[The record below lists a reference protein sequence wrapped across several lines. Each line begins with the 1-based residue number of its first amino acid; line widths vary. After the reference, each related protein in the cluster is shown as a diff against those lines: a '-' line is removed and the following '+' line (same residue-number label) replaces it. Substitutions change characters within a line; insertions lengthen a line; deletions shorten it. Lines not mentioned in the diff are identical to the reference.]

1 MTNEKNTTTL
11 PKGYKQTKIGVLPV
25 EWEVKKLKEI
35 TLRVQDGT
43 HFSPQE
49 IGNGSFKYITSK
61 NIRPGYL
68 KLDTVEYISLEE
80 HQKIY
85 SRCDTKLGDILLTKD
100 GASTGAACLNTL
112 DEEVSLLS
120 SVAFIRADPNKAENK
135 FLYQFI
141 CSPRGQNTITSS
153 MAGQAITRITLTKLR
168 NFDIPLPPLPQQQKI
183 AKILATWDQAIQT
196 QTQLINAKKELK
208 RGLMQRLLTGEVR
221 LPGFEGEWKAT
232 RLAEVLTESQIEG
245 TNGLT
250 AEKITVKLWGKGVFR
265 KIDRNP
271 GSKNTNYFLR
281 KAGQLI
287 YSKLDFLNCAF
298 GIIPPELDNLEST
311 LDLPT
316 FDIHN
321 GADPVFLLERI
332 KLRNFYENFGSRANG
347 SRIARRIH
355 PKMFLSFKV
364 NLPPFQE
371 QTAIAK
377 ILITADKEL
386 TLLQTQLTELKE
398 QKRGLMQRLLTGAV
412 RVTVPATA

>member
-1 MTNEKNTTTL
+1 
-11 PKGYKQTKIGVLPV
+11 
-25 EWEVKKLKEI
+25 
-35 TLRVQDGT
+35 
-43 HFSPQE
+43 
-49 IGNGSFKYITSK
+49 
-61 NIRPGYL
+61 
-68 KLDTVEYISLEE
+68 
-80 HQKIY
+80 
-85 SRCDTKLGDILLTKD
+85 
-100 GASTGAACLNTL
+100 
-112 DEEVSLLS
+112 
-120 SVAFIRADPNKAENK
+120 
-135 FLYQFI
+135 
-141 CSPRGQNTITSS
+141 
-153 MAGQAITRITLTKLR
+153 
-168 NFDIPLPPLPQQQKI
+168 
-183 AKILATWDQAIQT
+183 
-196 QTQLINAKKELK
+196 
-208 RGLMQRLLTGEVR
+208 